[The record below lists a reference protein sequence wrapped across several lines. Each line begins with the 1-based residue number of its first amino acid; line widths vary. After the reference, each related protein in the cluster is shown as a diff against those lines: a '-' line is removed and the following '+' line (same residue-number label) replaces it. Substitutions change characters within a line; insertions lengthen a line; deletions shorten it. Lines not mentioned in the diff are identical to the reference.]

1 MGAAFGKAGAE
12 ENGGKT
18 GEPPLDPGRPPW
30 GRVSGVWV
38 AGPRDPGAGRKWRG
52 GAQRGA
58 APELI

>member
-18 GEPPLDPGRPPW
+18 GEPPW